1 MSKSFDLVLNTI
13 PSEHNYHTYTN
24 LVAKGGKHI
33 ILGLNPGLP
42 GAVIVDAL
50 VMGQSKVK
58 GSGIGGI
65 EATQA
70 VIDLCNKHKI
80 FPDIEI
86 VRAEQINEVY
96 EKLDSANQEGL
107 RYVID
112 IEKSLNQDTASLCTR
127 GPPKLSPG
135 GALSVGSI
143 IGVCCSTLC
152 LCRWC

>member
-1 MSKSFDLVLNTI
+1 M
-13 PSEHNYHTYTN
+13 
-24 LVAKGGKHI
+24 AKGGKHI

-42 GAVIVDAL
+42 GAMIVDAL

-80 FPDIEI
+80 FPEIEI

-127 GPPKLSPG
+127 GPPKLLPG
-135 GALSVGSI
+135 GSLSVGSI
-143 IGVCCSTLC
+143 IGMCCSTLC
-152 LCRWC
+152 LCKWC